1 MVQTSAGTMNSDWIQ
16 FIRECAV
23 LYRARKAAEASE
35 KGEEEG
41 KKRAKRRKVKEAREE
56 SPPETPQPVV
66 S

>member
-23 LYRARKAAEASE
+23 LYRARKAAEANE

-41 KKRAKRRKVKEAREE
+41 KKRAKVKDTREE
-56 SPPETPQPVV
+56 RPPETPQPVV
-66 S
+66 P